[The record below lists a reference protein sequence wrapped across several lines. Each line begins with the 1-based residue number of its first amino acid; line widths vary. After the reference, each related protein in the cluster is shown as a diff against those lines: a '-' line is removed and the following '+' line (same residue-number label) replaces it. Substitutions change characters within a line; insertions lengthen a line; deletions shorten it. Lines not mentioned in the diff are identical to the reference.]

1 MLELPC
7 SSVTQ
12 RSESPQSSG
21 VNFPLQS
28 KDKENEQEEMIVIKL
43 YNAFKK

>member
-12 RSESPQSSG
+12 RRESPQSGG

-28 KDKENEQEEMIVIKL
+28 KDKENEQEEMIGIKL
-43 YNAFKK
+43 YNVLKS